1 MANVKFTDLPNLG
14 NITANTIVPVVDS
27 NVNYTVTATQLQTFV
42 NTGNITAN
50 TVSATGNITGNYFIG
65 NGSQLTGIVS
75 SYGNANVA
83 DYLPIYTGN
92 IAANV
97 ISATGNIAGSY
108 FLGNGSQLTG
118 LPATYGNANVA
129 AYLATNTGNIT
140 ANTISASGNVTGA
153 FILGDGS
160 QLTNLPSLNYNNSN
174 VVTLLAAFGS
184 NVITTTGN
192 IQASYFAGDGSLL
205 TNLPSGILS
214 GNLTGNIAGNGF
226 GISNVVTLTST
237 GAVSAAGNVSGAN
250 IVGTH
255 FGNGANLT
263 GIPTSIQAGNG
274 ISVNSS
280 TGAVTITNN
289 NPTPYTNANVA
300 AYLPTYT
307 GNLNPN
313 VLTANAAVIGGTLT
327 VGSTSANLT
336 VNFGSAA
343 MLIRNTD
350 SAGGGLIIQAGLIN
364 SSNIPLRIRN
374 ANGIEVANVSIGGQ
388 IQTASTI
395 SAAGNISTAGFIS
408 AVGNVIVGGT
418 ANIGP
423 YIERTTTGLTTS
435 TSFTPVM
442 SVGPVQRVTANN
454 NFTLTAPTGMIQGQS
469 ITLIIVQDATG
480 SRVMTPN
487 AAYKFAYGL
496 KTLSTAAN
504 AIDMMSIFY
513 DGTDYLCNLVKGYTT

>member
-27 NVNYTVTATQLQTFV
+27 NVNYSVTAANLQSFV
-42 NTGNITAN
+42 NSTTGNIVAGN
-50 TVSATGNITGNYFIG
+50 ISVTGNIAGNYILG
-65 NGSQLTGIVS
+65 NGSQLTGLPA
-75 SYGNANVA
+75 SYGNAEVA
-83 DYLPIYTGN
+83 AYLPVNSANIQGNFISALGN
-92 IAANV
+92 I
-97 ISATGNIAGSY
+97 TGSY

-205 TNLPSGILS
+205 TNLSAGILS

-274 ISVNSS
+274 ISINSS
-280 TGAVTITNN
+280 TGVVTITNN

-300 AYLPTYT
+300 SYL
-307 GNLNPN
+307 
-313 VLTANAAVIGGTLT
+313 LTANGAIGTGAVTSSTVPTSVRATAMACQTFTTTGLATVDSIRLNSFIG
-327 VGSTSANLT
+327 TSANNTLM
-336 VNFGSAA
+336 SAA
-343 MLIRNTD
+343 TGFTTN
-350 SAGGGLIIQAGLIN
+350 QA
-364 SSNIPLRIRN
+364 
-374 ANGIEVANVSIGGQ
+374 V
-388 IQTASTI
+388 
-395 SAAGNISTAGFIS
+395 SAAGNVIGGNLRTAGTLS
-408 AVGNVIVGGT
+408 AAGNVTLSGNLV
-418 ANIGP
+418 A
-423 YIERTTTGLTTS
+423 YAELTTSQGNTS
-435 TSFTPVM
+435 TSFTPIY
-442 SVGPVQRVTANN
+442 SNGIVQRVTANN
-454 NFTLTAPTGMIQGQS
+454 NFTLTAPTGMVQGQS
-469 ITLIIVQDATG
+469 ITLIFVQDATG

-487 AAYKFAYGL
+487 VAYKFAYGL
-496 KTLSTAAN
+496 KTLSTTAN

-513 DGTDYLCNLVKGYTT
+513 DGTDYLCNVVKGYTV